1 MEGMGRTEGWSDRRN
16 ERSPATFTRNDIAVA
31 SLSIMRRDRCFFR
44 PLYLWRKI
52 YNGAEDVDASGY
64 WRWNVLSKTLRKAVE
79 VEAESVW
86 ATIVLPSRERL
97 IARRSMSTWPSS
109 VALRD
114 DSLPSIYARFQPFC
128 PYFYLVILYHRLLSA
143 NVYIAS
149 NVTNAF
155 ANFHWNE
162 LARMWKR
169 WSSLAFVDEPRRGKF
184 VFAKRAWWCKLENC

>member
-1 MEGMGRTEGWSDRRN
+1 MFGGLLVDYWISRWKWRGWE
-16 ERSPATFTRNDIAVA
+16 ERKDGQIEETSGHLQLTRNDIAVA

-97 IARRSMSTWPSS
+97 IARRSISTWPSS

-128 PYFYLVILYHRLLSA
+128 PYFYLVILSTDYYPRT
-143 NVYIAS
+143 YIS
-149 NVTNAF
+149 RVT
-155 ANFHWNE
+155 
-162 LARMWKR
+162 
-169 WSSLAFVDEPRRGKF
+169 
-184 VFAKRAWWCKLENC
+184 